1 MFPNKLAISWF
12 DTINI
17 FLELFIPNSANLL
30 PISDNNP
37 AFIVTS

>member
-12 DTINI
+12 DTISI
-17 FLELFIPNSANLL
+17 FLVLLIPNLTNLL